1 MGYLDKEQQNQY
13 CRELSLPEFNL
24 ILWFY
29 SKSVLW
35 ILYVTL
41 TSEQESVNESLSEW
55 KCGFVFPYLAY
66 I

>member
-1 MGYLDKEQQNQY
+1 MGYLDKDQQNQY
-13 CRELSLPEFNL
+13 CRELSLPECDL
-24 ILWFY
+24 ILWLY

-41 TSEQESVNESLSEW
+41 TSGQESVNESPTEW
-55 KCGFVFPYLAY
+55 KCEFLFPYLAY